1 MSDCVFPSGVT
12 SSSTPSSTIS
22 SPLSDSTCNT
32 SVASRTWAS
41 IIAPTQNGNEPIMA
55 TKHDE
60 NNAPVQGDTGT
71 GTESEGSVKPRR
83 KYPKRKHR
91 KGTHTIRKE
100 EKERLLKE
108 MEILHKEMA
117 ALKKRAIDPT
127 FSVDRL
133 VRKSRRQALQEGV
146 ETHMKTF
153 CKALSIM
160 SDYTLCNIQAGTP
173 LQEIITLKKDS
184 DSRHETLQG
193 MKAKK
198 LKSGEEFLRI
208 RRSEL
213 DPFRSLTE
221 DQRYETDSGGFS
233 SARFSIMQFEGVQ
246 SVKQVFDLVIFYF
259 SNMEISVSEKL
270 ETLVTVRENDDDGT
284 IEGITQNCLMSTTT
298 DLGMQMESNTIMFS
312 EFCERNDIQCSDRGY
327 GIVVS
332 EFVDSDERYPYGPQK
347 RVRKDVN
354 GVIEVR
360 GYNRPKDNSEDEMVV
375 VMTRWV
381 QNTLHRPEFPMAVEG
396 WRELRHSMDSW
407 GLLLH
412 RTLLESLH
420 PQT

>member
-1 MSDCVFPSGVT
+1 
-12 SSSTPSSTIS
+12 
-22 SPLSDSTCNT
+22 
-32 SVASRTWAS
+32 
-41 IIAPTQNGNEPIMA
+41 
-55 TKHDE
+55 
-60 NNAPVQGDTGT
+60 
-71 GTESEGSVKPRR
+71 
-83 KYPKRKHR
+83 
-91 KGTHTIRKE
+91 
-100 EKERLLKE
+100 
-108 MEILHKEMA
+108 MEILNKEMA

-133 VRKSRRQALQEGV
+133 VRKSQRQVLQEGV
-146 ETHMKTF
+146 KTHMKTF
-153 CKALSIM
+153 CKALAIM

-173 LQEIITLKKDS
+173 LQERIILKKDS
-184 DSRHETLQG
+184 ESRLETLQG
-193 MKAKK
+193 MKARK
-198 LKSGEEFLRI
+198 LKSGEEFLKI
-208 RRSEL
+208 RRSDL
-213 DPFRSLTE
+213 DPFKALTE
-221 DQRYETDSGGFS
+221 DQRFETDTGGFS

-270 ETLVTVRENDDDGT
+270 ETLVTIRENDDDGT
-284 IEGITQNCLMSTTT
+284 AEGITQNCLMSTTT
-298 DLGMQMESNTIMFS
+298 HLGMQMESNTIMFS
-312 EFCERNDIQCSDRGY
+312 EFCKRNDIQCSDRGY

-332 EFVDSDERYPYGPQK
+332 EFVDSDERYPYYPQQ

-360 GYNRPKDNSEDEMVV
+360 GYNRPKDNKLVV

-381 QNTLHRPEFPMAVEG
+381 QNTLHRPGFPMAVEG

-420 PQT
+420 PQN